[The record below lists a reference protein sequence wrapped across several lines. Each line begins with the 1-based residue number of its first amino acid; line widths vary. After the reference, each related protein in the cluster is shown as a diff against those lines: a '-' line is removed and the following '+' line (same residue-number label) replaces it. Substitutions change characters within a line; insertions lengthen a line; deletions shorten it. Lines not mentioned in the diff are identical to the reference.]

1 MKLIDIKSP
10 ADLKEL
16 SIAELTDLTAQ
27 ARQALMTKVSER
39 GGHCGPPMGAA
50 EMIMALH
57 YVFNS
62 PVDKIVYDVSH
73 QSYVHKMV
81 TGRALAFLDH
91 DHYDDVTGYTDPAES
106 EHDFFNIG
114 HTSTSISLASG
125 LATARNLK
133 GDSENIIAIIGDG
146 SLSGAEAFEG
156 LDYAATLDSN
166 MIIIVNDND

>member
-1 MKLIDIKSP
+1 MNLIDIKSP
-10 ADLKEL
+10 ADLKGL
-16 SIAELTDLTAQ
+16 SISELTDLTAQ
-27 ARQALMTKVSER
+27 ARQALMTKVSEH
-39 GGHCGPPMGAA
+39 GGHFGPPMGVA

-81 TGRALAFLDH
+81 TGRALAFLNH
-91 DHYDDVTGYTDPAES
+91 DHYDDVTGYTDPTES

-146 SLSGAEAFEG
+146 SLSGGEAFEG
-156 LDYAATLDSN
+156 LDYAAT
-166 MIIIVNDND
+166 